1 MQKSKIIFLLST
13 LYFLLSISAWAT
25 VDLAEI
31 GVGARPLAL
40 GNACVGGVD
49 DASAIFT
56 NPAGLAWNPNLN
68 VISMSGTLLSDVNYL
83 MVGISDYS
91 PVGKVGIGYL
101 NAGVGGIPITTI
113 TGSGSTAAVV
123 QTGTTDYSS
132 SIIYF
137 SFGTKLSRFFR
148 GRGENLSVGASL
160 KYFLQGFAGGG
171 SAMQDAVGT
180 GMDADLG
187 LIWEVKP
194 WARLGL
200 AFNNFLPYDF
210 GGKFVWTKNDV
221 TEGIPMAIRMGARFK
236 ILGEP
241 AILKNE
247 THALDF
253 LVDRETGRG
262 SNRPELWHLGLE
274 YWPSDLLAF
283 RVGINQ
289 KPKATESGVG
299 VDNNLTGGVGI
310 KFFGFTFDYAYHQ
323 FGELED
329 NATHFFSIGYRGRE
343 EPRRKRV
350 KREKRKSA
358 VPIPEIVPKPELKT
372 FIDLPDGYWAKKP
385 IEYLATL
392 GIMGGYPDKTF
403 RPERALTRSELAVIL
418 IKAKGLKTERKGKT
432 IFADVRTQDWFTPYV
447 NAAVSRKY
455 LKGYPDD
462 SFRPNQ
468 RVTRAEAAIIF
479 ARFSGLY
486 IKPKVQK
493 KVYPDVK
500 KKHWASPAIAA
511 SKQVG
516 YFEYLGEERFEPAQF
531 LTRAE
536 AAEILSKT
544 PTVKKKIKKLISGE

>member
-1 MQKSKIIFLLST
+1 MKKYFVITCLL
-13 LYFLLSISAWAT
+13 LILSYSARAT

-56 NPAGLAWNPNLN
+56 NPAGLAWNPDLN
-68 VISMSGTLLSDVNYL
+68 VISMSGTLLNDVNYL

-132 SIIYF
+132 SIIFF
-137 SFGTKLSRFFR
+137 SFGTKLSRIFK

-187 LIWEVKP
+187 LIWEIKP

-210 GGKFVWTKNDV
+210 GGRFVWTKNDV
-221 TEGIPMAIRMGARFK
+221 AEGIPMAIRLGARFK
-236 ILGEP
+236 ILGQP
-241 AILKNE
+241 ALLRNE
-247 THALDF
+247 THELNF

-262 SNRPELWHLGLE
+262 SNRPGLWHLGLE
-274 YWPSDLLAF
+274 YWPSEILAL

-289 KPKATESGVG
+289 KPKAAETGVG
-299 VDNNLTGGVGI
+299 VDSNLTGGIGV

-323 FGELED
+323 FGELAD
-329 NATHFFSIGYRGRE
+329 NATHFFSIGYLGQE

-350 KREKRKSA
+350 KKDKKKSA
-358 VPIPEIVPKPELKT
+358 VPLPEIVPKPELKT
-372 FIDLPDGYWAKKP
+372 FVDLPDGYWAKKP
-385 IEYLATL
+385 VEYLATL

-418 IKAKGLKTERKGKT
+418 VKAKGLKTLRKGKT
-432 IFADVRTQDWFTPYV
+432 IFTDVRTQDWFTPYV
-447 NAAVSRKY
+447 NTAVSREY
-455 LKGYPDD
+455 LKGYPDG

-468 RVTRAEAAIIF
+468 RVTRAEAALIF

-486 IKPKVQK
+486 VKSKVQK

-511 SKQVG
+511 SKQAG
-516 YFEYLGEERFEPAQF
+516 FFEYLGEEKFGAAEF

-544 PTVKKKIKKLISGE
+544 QPVRKKIKELISGE